1 MRLNWPLRT
10 VCMMRAR
17 WLAALLIA
25 LPMASAPADEAVFT
39 PADIIDWAPHSF
51 TGDTDYALSPTD
63 EGEVLVADCRE
74 GTASGLFYRES
85 IDLTQTPV
93 IEWRWRVLDPISAG
107 DPETKAG
114 DDYAARIYAVD
125 EHAILRWRTRAL
137 NYVSTTRQPKGAD
150 WANRYASQAR
160 MIAVDNAGGQAD
172 GWQTHRRNLRED
184 FQRFHDR
191 EVDTIEALAIMTDC
205 DDTGET
211 ARAQYGT
218 IRLRPE

>member
-1 MRLNWPLRT
+1 MHRPTGLSLI
-10 VCMMRAR
+10 CMAM
-17 WLAALLIA
+17 ALGSTAIA
-25 LPMASAPADEAVFT
+25 ADEQVFQ
-39 PADIIDWAPHSF
+39 PADIAHWAPHSF
-51 TGDTDYALSPTD
+51 AGDTDYALEETR

-93 IEWRWRVLDPISAG
+93 IEWRWRIVDPIDAG

>member
-1 MRLNWPLRT
+1 MRLNRSLQT
-10 VCMMRAR
+10 SLTMCAL
-17 WLAALLIA
+17 WLAGLLVALTA
-25 LPMASAPADEAVFT
+25 LSASADEAIFSPT
-39 PADIIDWAPHSF
+39 DIIDWAPHAF
-51 TGDTDYALSPTD
+51 TGETEYDLGSTD

-74 GTASGLFYRES
+74 GTASGLFYREA

-93 IEWRWRVLDPISAG
+93 IEWRWRVLDPIDAG

-125 EHAILRWRTRAL
+125 EHTILRWRTRAL
-137 NYVSTTRQPKGAD
+137 NYVSSTRQPEGAD
-150 WANRYASQAR
+150 WANAYANQAR
-160 MIAVDNAGGQAD
+160 MIAVDNASSEAD
-172 GWQTHRRNLRED
+172 GWQTHQRNLRAD

-211 ARAQYGT
+211 ARAQYGA
-218 IRLRPE
+218 IRLRAE

>member
-1 MRLNWPLRT
+1 MA
-10 VCMMRAR
+10 M
-17 WLAALLIA
+17 ALGSTAIA
-25 LPMASAPADEAVFT
+25 ADEQVFQ
-39 PADIIDWAPHSF
+39 PADIAHWAPHSF
-51 TGDTDYALSPTD
+51 AGDTDYALEETR

-85 IDLTQTPV
+85 IDLTQT
-93 IEWRWRVLDPISAG
+93 
-107 DPETKAG
+107 TKAG